1 MTAEDMKNV
10 EILHKVLD
18 WEGISPPLPNLSE
31 NNWEI
36 RQLNELRLLAIAIAQ
51 VIAPSDDF
59 LLIFFLKKIV
69 CCVKSNVRWR
79 NAL

>member
-18 WEGISPPLPNLSE
+18 WGGCATVPNLSE

-36 RQLNELRLLAIAIAQ
+36 RQLNELRLLAIVIAQ
-51 VIAPSDDF
+51 VIAQSDDF
-59 LLIFFLKKIV
+59 LLVFFLKKIV
-69 CCVKSNVRWR
+69 CCVKSNVGWR